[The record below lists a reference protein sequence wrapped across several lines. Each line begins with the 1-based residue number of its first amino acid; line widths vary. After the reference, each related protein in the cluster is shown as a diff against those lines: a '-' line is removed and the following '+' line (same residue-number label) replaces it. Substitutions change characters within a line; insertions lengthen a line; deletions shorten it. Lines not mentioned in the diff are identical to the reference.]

1 MAIGSSHIKRFL
13 VQSDF
18 ESETFPDSGTAP
30 SSWSFQQAEIN
41 PSLRR
46 TTWDM
51 PEMASPQKE
60 TFGNSTYEHLFL
72 DFMQMKEF
80 SKHPLIMKSA
90 KGVWYEDVNG
100 NKYLDGISGI
110 FVVNAGHGNS
120 RIIHAMKEQLDQL
133 AFNPPLQSTNL
144 RALQLAELIATLTP
158 GDLRTVKFFSGG
170 SEATEGAMKLARQ
183 YHEQTGNPGKYKV
196 ISLYDGYHGA
206 TMGALGA
213 SGVTRRKTAFE
224 PIGPGYIHVFP
235 PTCYRCPYGLNY
247 PDCDVLC
254 ATIVEQ
260 IVKKEDPSTVS
271 AFIIEPISNTGG
283 IVTPPDSYFRILR
296 EICDKFGI
304 LLIFDEVI
312 TGFGRT
318 GEMFAAQTF
327 GTTPDIICM
336 GKGMASGY
344 APIGG
349 IAFSD
354 KIADS
359 FLGSEEEQV
368 QFNHGHTF
376 GGNPVSCAAAIASIN
391 EIKERD
397 LPHKA
402 RESGTRVIKRLQEL
416 DGLGVIGD
424 IHGKGLMIGAEF
436 VQDRKTKAQFDES
449 FRFGTR
455 VGRTA
460 LKNGVILRHDPNWI
474 AFAPPLIIEN
484 NEIDTMMT
492 RFSESLEQVLA
503 VASSGKAPAPASA
516 N

>member
-1 MAIGSSHIKRFL
+1 MAP
-13 VQSDF
+13 
-18 ESETFPDSGTAP
+18 PD
-30 SSWSFQQAEIN
+30 
-41 PSLRR
+41 
-46 TTWDM
+46 
-51 PEMASPQKE
+51 KE
-60 TFGNSTYEHLFL
+60 TFDRSTYEHLFL

-80 SKHPLIMKSA
+80 SKSPLIMKNA

-120 RIIHAMKEQLDQL
+120 RIIRAMKEQLDEL
-133 AFNPPLQSTNL
+133 TFNPPLQSTNL
-144 RALQLAELIATLTP
+144 RALQLSELIASLTP

-183 YHEQTGNPGKYKV
+183 FHKQTGNPRKYKV
-196 ISLYDGYHGA
+196 ISLYDSYHGA

-213 SGVTRRKTAFE
+213 SGVTKRKTAFE
-224 PIGPGYIHVFP
+224 PFGSGYIHAFP
-235 PTCYRCPYGLNY
+235 PTCYRCPYGLDY
-247 PDCDVLC
+247 PDCEVLC

-260 IVKKEDPSTVS
+260 ILRKEDPSTVS
-271 AFIIEPISNTGG
+271 ALIVEPISNTGG
-283 IVTPPDSYFRILR
+283 IVTPPESYFRILR
-296 EICDKFGI
+296 DICDKFGI

-376 GGNPVSCAAAIASIN
+376 GGNPLSCAAAVANIY
-391 EIKERD
+391 ELRERD

-402 RESGTRVIKRLQEL
+402 RESGAKIIKRLQEL
-416 DGLGVIGD
+416 DDLGVIGD
-424 IHGKGLMIGAEF
+424 IRGKGLLIGSEF
-436 VQDRKTKAQFDES
+436 VRDRKTKERFEER
-449 FRFGTR
+449 FRFGVQ
-455 VGRTA
+455 VGKTA
-460 LKNGVILRHDPNWI
+460 LQKGLIVRYDPNWI

-484 NEIDTMMT
+484 DEIDIMMNQ
-492 RFSESLEQVLA
+492 FSESLEHVLVMA
-503 VASSGKAPAPASA
+503 NSDKTPARAS
-516 N
+516 NN